1 MVCGEVLKKFLGWK
15 SQTFTMWIVYDFLL
29 FPET

>member
-1 MVCGEVLKKFLGWK
+1 MVCGEVLEKFLGWK
-15 SQTFTMWIVYDFLL
+15 SQIFTMSMVYDFLS